1 MSRLLVVEDDLQ
13 IGTLLE
19 SGLRANGHTVDWART
34 GASAIDLVDRQSFEL
49 VLLDLGL
56 PDVDGVQVC
65 REIRLRDPDCVL
77 VMLTA
82 RRDEMDVIVGLEA
95 GADDYITKPFG
106 LTELLARVRAHLRRA
121 SGAGPSTAP
130 SFESGDLRIDFTS
143 RRCEVRG
150 TEVRLRAKEF
160 DLLARLVAEPGH
172 AVSRESL
179 MADVWDENWF
189 GSTKTLDVHMASLRR
204 RLADVAA
211 AMEPPPLLPSITTL
225 RGHGYRLDSPP
236 TLNS

>member
-19 SGLRANGHTVDWART
+19 SGLRANGQTVDWART
-34 GASAIDLVDRQSFEL
+34 GASAIDLVDRKSFEL

-121 SGAGPSTAP
+121 SGSGPSTAP
-130 SFESGDLRIDFTS
+130 SFESGDPRGGAGLSPRQTDALR
-143 RRCEVRG
+143 
-150 TEVRLRAKEF
+150 
-160 DLLARLVAEPGH
+160 
-172 AVSRESL
+172 
-179 MADVWDENWF
+179 
-189 GSTKTLDVHMASLRR
+189 
-204 RLADVAA
+204 
-211 AMEPPPLLPSITTL
+211 
-225 RGHGYRLDSPP
+225 
-236 TLNS
+236 